1 LWLKRRQELTLTHI
15 HTYIHSHTLT
25 LQRCPSRLNI
35 CRCRT
40 ATENEKLL
48 PRRRRAAMVIK
59 KGEPRRCRDGDFENL
74 WIFKSV
80 TDLN

>member
-1 LWLKRRQELTLTHI
+1 LLTAD
-15 HTYIHSHTLT
+15 
-25 LQRCPSRLNI
+25 QRCPSRLKI
-35 CRCRT
+35 CRCRAATENKKLLPRRCRT
-40 ATENEKLL
+40 AT
-48 PRRRRAAMVIK
+48 VIK